1 MVTFLSLDSF
11 AAENIQKSESWPMS
25 KKAFIG
31 SSLATIFFH
40 INYLHHRNAM
50 LEETWHGE
58 TWLSSKQAEK
68 ALKARM
74 ARTVFALS
82 TAGLGLLSHKRSKK
96 TGNTQSPAVWKN

>member
-1 MVTFLSLDSF
+1 MVTFLSLGSF
-11 AAENIQKSESWPMS
+11 AAENEQKPHHWSISN
-25 KKAFIG
+25 KAFIG

-40 INYLHHRNAM
+40 INYLRHRNAM

-82 TAGLGLLSHKRSKK
+82 TAGLVYFLISDQRRPVTLNH
-96 TGNTQSPAVWKN
+96 Q